1 MRVMKAIIGMSNL
14 LYLKAVSAFVNRNA
28 VTYERGMY
36 EIPNVM
42 NTGTNETQLSL
53 KVSTCKIADRMKMQI
68 VGITKRIKSAIKIP
82 Q

>member
-1 MRVMKAIIGMSNL
+1 MRVMIAIIGMSNL
-14 LYLKAVSAFVNRNA
+14 LYLKAASAFVNRNA

-42 NTGTNETQLSL
+42 NTGTNETQLSE
-53 KVSTCKIADRMKMQI
+53 KVFICKIADRMKMQI
-68 VGITKRIKSAIKIP
+68 VGITKRIKSAMKIP

>member
-1 MRVMKAIIGMSNL
+1 MTAIIIMSIL
-14 LYLKAVSAFVNRNA
+14 LYLKAVSAFENRNP

-36 EIPNVM
+36 EIPNVK
-42 NTGTNETQLSL
+42 NTGTNETQLLL